1 MVVSDR
7 ARTMDLR
14 SGSLGSGVHF
24 RVCLGLCVAIIAGA
38 FAGDAGAQ
46 SPPAVFSPTG
56 AEQVYVVP
64 PGVSLVSIEAVG
76 APGGGDCGGGT
87 GGLGARVTGR
97 LGVSSGSVLYVEVGA
112 PGAPGV
118 LAGGFC
124 AISSTGVF
132 NGGGALGVVGAGGG
146 GGASDVRVVPEGQA
160 GSLGSR
166 LIVAAGGGGAGGGG
180 SVPGAA
186 GGNAGSGG
194 AGTRAGAG
202 AGLTGPG
209 AGGAADPSCAASALP
224 GGFGSGGAGA
234 NDFPDNGGG
243 GGGGGYWGGGGGGCE
258 GGAGSGGGGGA
269 SYFAPQV
276 GSASPAT
283 TTTAPPSVTITPI
296 DAPSPPQG
304 PARSRRRARTGGP
317 PGTARLGSPARRL
330 HPGRPASR
338 ASGRAR
344 DAPLPRHRFR
354 CGRGRGPAWPAHR
367 RADQRPRQAGNEQ
380 ADAARSART
389 CALHA
394 LAHGDRGRRH
404 GHGPRA
410 PRSTPAAALSGR
422 DGPGS

>member
-296 DAPSPPQG
+296 DAPSPPQALPG
-304 PARSRRRARTGGP
+304 PAGAQGPAGPQGQPGSAVPLVVSILDARLRAR
-317 PGTARLGSPARRL
+317 PGARVTLRYLATDSAAVEVAVRRGRRTVARI
-330 HPGRPASR
+330 
-338 ASGRAR
+338 SGRAKPGTNR
-344 DAPLPRHRFR
+344 L
-354 CGRGRGPAWPAHR
+354 
-367 RADQRPRQAGNEQ
+367 
-380 ADAARSART
+380 T
-389 CALHA
+389 L
-394 LAHGDRGRRH
+394 
-404 GHGPRA
+404 RA
-410 PRSTPAAALSGR
+410 PRARARYTLSLTATAGGGTATDR
-422 DGPGS
+422 VRLAVRRPRR